1 MTGRPDDQP
10 DHRLRFLQGQLNDH
24 AQIAEDIVEI
34 AAHTWAIYGSI
45 AVDGE
50 VIMAEFDT
58 QDEAKTALRQLF
70 ESEHLPP
77 AS

>member
-1 MTGRPDDQP
+1 MTGRPDDQR
-10 DHRLRFLQGQLNDH
+10 DHRLRFLQEQLEDH
-24 AQIAEDIVEI
+24 AQIAEDLVEI
-34 AAHTWAIYGSI
+34 ADHTRAVPGSI
-45 AVDGE
+45 VVDGE

-58 QDEAKTALRQLF
+58 QDEAKAALRELF